1 MAETLSASQV
11 SLKQGDHFVQ
21 LKVNGMQR
29 IQTKTSKCGSVVE
42 FKTSEGVLTI
52 DDYTISADD
61 QLARYLQQ
69 AGNGDV
75 TDGWQLL
82 LGQAGMANVLADGVF
97 GRRLSAG
104 FLDA

>member
-1 MAETLSASQV
+1 MGRYRRNTVLWLVLTGLRVCVTEV

-42 FKTSEGVLTI
+42 FKTVEGVLTV

-61 QLARYLQQ
+61 QLAGYLQQ
-69 AGNGDV
+69 AGQAI
-75 TDGWQLL
+75 TDL
-82 LGQAGMANVLADGVF
+82 
-97 GRRLSAG
+97 
-104 FLDA
+104 FLC